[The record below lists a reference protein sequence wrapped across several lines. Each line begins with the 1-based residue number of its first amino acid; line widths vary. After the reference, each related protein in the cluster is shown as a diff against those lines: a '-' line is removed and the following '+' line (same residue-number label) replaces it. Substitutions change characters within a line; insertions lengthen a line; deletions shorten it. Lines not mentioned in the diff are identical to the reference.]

1 MMKKLV
7 MHLLLAAPLSLAA
20 CAGSVD
26 EAADGENGVDVE
38 GISAAVEV
46 EAAETAADADTDAD
60 TDAETGTGT
69 GTGTGTDALLKPAL
83 PERKCV
89 VRTSPAGLKVRACL
103 EANPPRPS
111 QVVRGI
117 GTLNLV
123 RTGLDAG
130 ALPRVGLTIQALR
143 IEGPVTARGPRVT
156 GVNTVRSQ
164 TAPLVRRVPC
174 RPGVAPQ
181 LQQRIVMD
189 YSIAWPDGTST
200 TTRGYTMPLC
210 SRPFTE

>member
-46 EAAETAADADTDAD
+46 EAAETAADADTEAD
-60 TDAETGTGT
+60 TAAE
-69 GTGTGTDALLKPAL
+69 TGTGTDALLKPAL

-200 TTRGYTMPLC
+200 TTRGYTLPLC

>member
-7 MHLLLAAPLSLAA
+7 MHLLLAGPLSLAA
-20 CAGSVD
+20 CAGPVD
-26 EAADGENGVDVE
+26 EAADGEHGVDVE
-38 GISAAVEV
+38 GIAAAVEV
-46 EAAETAADADTDAD
+46 EAAEIEADADAEVDAD
-60 TDAETGTGT
+60 EGGDAE
-69 GTGTGTDALLKPAL
+69 AVRKPL

-89 VRTSPAGLKVRACL
+89 LRTSPAGLKVRACL

-111 QVVRGI
+111 QMVRGI